1 VNLSAVF
8 FLVAAAAAA
17 SGADPPPTPPP
28 AASFQKIAPGGATG
42 CATGAPFSFFYRA
55 GSVNKVVVEFQ
66 GGGACWSAAT
76 CAAPLFTT
84 TAAPPKED
92 DQGIHSNTDARN
104 PFRGWHHMFVPYC
117 TGDIFAGNKTT
128 EYQGASGNKFAIRH
142 FGRANA
148 QAALN
153 YVFAN
158 APQNPDVVATVGCS
172 AGSLGGYINGPYV
185 FDRYPKSRRFYFGD
199 SFVGVMSTSQFRD
212 GLENWDLQFSPTVT
226 GLDRASLEE
235 VANDPRPSTP
245 ACTSSARLS
254 RRTRSSSLP
263 ATHLQAMAS
272 SPGFSRPAGASV
284 SGTRACESSSR
295 RFVPVSP
302 TSTPP
307 LFPRAT
313 ATAGRRTMACIRS
326 RVTRSNCRTGSQA
339 SSRGRRARGT
349 WIVLVPGKGSVHP
362 QLVQREPRPLRRR
375 PPRSRRNATTQV
387 LAGEERPDSFSFWK
401 YSPPYLSQCRD
412 DIFAYTS
419 WAPRPTNA
427 WSSSTSRALERQE
440 IDDSVR
446 MQRLASLI
454 EETSPILPPT
464 VERRCDRQLV
474 LLLRL
479 SVDVGRLQHHGHKV
493 LVQTSSASIERIFS
507 QVKRMLASVGGEHLG
522 GQP

>member
-1 VNLSAVF
+1 MVNVSAVF
-8 FLVAAAAAA
+8 FLVAAAAAAA

-84 TAAPPKED
+84 TAEPPKED

-199 SFVGVMSTSQFRD
+199 SFVGVLSTSQFRD

-235 VANDPRPSTP
+235 VANDPTIDAGVYIISATLAAYPKQQFASYTSAGDGIQSGFFAAGRGVGVWHARMRELISQVRAGFPDQYATFISPGYGHCRTQDDGMYSVESDTVKLSDWITSVVAGAPSPRNVDCARTGERECPSTASTAGTAP
-245 ACTSSARLS
+245 APSP
-254 RRTRSSSLP
+254 P
-263 ATHLQAMAS
+263 ATVAAK
-272 SPGFSRPAGASV
+272 RNNAG
-284 SGTRACESSSR
+284 TC
-295 RFVPVSP
+295 
-302 TSTPP
+302 
-307 LFPRAT
+307 
-313 ATAGRRTMACIRS
+313 
-326 RVTRSNCRTGSQA
+326 
-339 SSRGRRARGT
+339 RGRA
-349 WIVLVPGKGSVHP
+349 
-362 QLVQREPRPLRRR
+362 
-375 PPRSRRNATTQV
+375 
-387 LAGEERPDSFSFWK
+387 AGFFFFLEV
-401 YSPPYLSQCRD
+401 
-412 DIFAYTS
+412 FAAVFIAMS
-419 WAPRPTNA
+419 
-427 WSSSTSRALERQE
+427 
-440 IDDSVR
+440 
-446 MQRLASLI
+446 
-454 EETSPILPPT
+454 
-464 VERRCDRQLV
+464 
-474 LLLRL
+474 
-479 SVDVGRLQHHGHKV
+479 
-493 LVQTSSASIERIFS
+493 
-507 QVKRMLASVGGEHLG
+507 
-522 GQP
+522 